1 MLRQSIIIVVLALLL
16 ASCAQKQEPL
26 YQGLTL
32 KAWGERLKSDEP
44 ETRTDALK
52 VIAGIGEAAR
62 PMEQQLRDVAR
73 HDPYEDI
80 RYLAV
85 VALDSMR
92 VPVTEFL
99 ALQDKYQ
106 EPEVAPEEEQETVEE
121 DTAMAT
127 LEEHAS
133 TDDDISYLKQMA
145 EGTVEGSEVDSSVMP
160 LDSLQ
165 REEWISKQQDAS
177 LQNLHDQLR
186 DPRTLAK
193 LLITGDLY
201 ERRFAARVLAEMGGE
216 DSDVVS
222 ALQSGTLD
230 ADSLVRAAVKEA
242 RSHWQ
247 LP

>member
-1 MLRQSIIIVVLALLL
+1 
-16 ASCAQKQEPL
+16 
-26 YQGLTL
+26 
-32 KAWGERLKSDEP
+32 
-44 ETRTDALK
+44 
-52 VIAGIGEAAR
+52 
-62 PMEQQLRDVAR
+62 
-73 HDPYEDI
+73 
-80 RYLAV
+80 
-85 VALDSMR
+85 
-92 VPVTEFL
+92 
-99 ALQDKYQ
+99 
-106 EPEVAPEEEQETVEE
+106 
-121 DTAMAT
+121 
-127 LEEHAS
+127 
-133 TDDDISYLKQMA
+133 
-145 EGTVEGSEVDSSVMP
+145 VEGSEVDSSVMP